1 MKIKEYREKLG
12 LSSKE
17 LAEKMGVDSTTVSAW
32 ESGRIL
38 PRAAKLPLL
47 ARPLRLL
54 HRRAVWPGAP
64 RAHLCLIILPQ
75 KGGSSHAG
83 GIPEYL

>member
-32 ESGRIL
+32 
-38 PRAAKLPLL
+38 
-47 ARPLRLL
+47 
-54 HRRAVWPGAP
+54 
-64 RAHLCLIILPQ
+64 
-75 KGGSSHAG
+75 
-83 GIPEYL
+83 

>member
-38 PRAAKLPLL
+38 PRAKLPLL
-47 ARPLRLL
+47 ADLFGCSIDALYGREP
-54 HRRAVWPGAP
+54 PGRTSA
-64 RAHLCLIILPQ
+64 
-75 KGGSSHAG
+75 
-83 GIPEYL
+83 

>member
-17 LAEKMGVDSTTVSAW
+17 LAERMGVDSTTVSAW

-47 ARPLRLL
+47 ADLFGCSIDALYGREP
-54 HRRAVWPGAP
+54 PGRTSA
-64 RAHLCLIILPQ
+64 
-75 KGGSSHAG
+75 
-83 GIPEYL
+83 